1 MITARGG
8 LTALRGCAAP
18 PLSRR
23 AASRGCVPCAAVA
36 APRVLSAP
44 PWWGRVRARWRFSAS
59 GRACGRALPASASA
73 SRGMRRGAAPSR
85 SGFRPRPRGP
95 AGRWPR
101 PAVARGFAGP
111 CPSAPP
117 PRGPL
122 RLSAPPRRPSLGGL
136 AARCPPPLPCAAA
149 AAPGASVPRAVSLAG
164 PCPAGRCGPPCGGGR
179 PLGRSGRG
187 LCARWAGWR
196 PSRAAP
202 RFGPAGC
209 GPPLRRFAPCP
220 RSSRA
225 GAFAGLRP
233 ALSRARASAFWGWGS
248 LGLRASDF
256 RLRRKCHPPPAPPIR
271 EGRRRT
277 PAAST

>member
-44 PWWGRVRARWRFSAS
+44 PWRGRVRARWRFSAS
-59 GRACGRALPASASA
+59 GRGGALPASASA
-73 SRGMRRGAAPSR
+73 LRGMRRGAAPS
-85 SGFRPRPRGP
+85 
-95 AGRWPR
+95 
-101 PAVARGFAGP
+101 
-111 CPSAPP
+111 
-117 PRGPL
+117 
-122 RLSAPPRRPSLGGL
+122 
-136 AARCPPPLPCAAA
+136 
-149 AAPGASVPRAVSLAG
+149 
-164 PCPAGRCGPPCGGGR
+164 
-179 PLGRSGRG
+179 RSGRG

-209 GPPLRRFAPCP
+209 GPPLRACGPCP

-277 PAAST
+277 PADST